1 MNSLL
6 FRLHVV
12 SHVYLCVFQN
22 SAKAIGTP
30 NIACPAN
37 SLVFYKLA
45 NLILSLP
52 PHEELLPI
60 FCQKFFHIYLTRIRF
75 TADEERFTDIYG
87 VADKLYDTNI
97 SLMKKLKK
105 FFIDCAKFEKERSM
119 KNEDQNMS
127 DFYMARS
134 R

>member
-1 MNSLL
+1 MIPMSNI
-6 FRLHVV
+6 
-12 SHVYLCVFQN
+12 VFFHFLQS
-22 SAKAIGTP
+22 SAKAVGCLP
-30 NIACPAN
+30 CPMN

-52 PHEELLPI
+52 PQEELLPI
-60 FCQKFFHIYLTRIRF
+60 FCQHFFNLYLTRIRF
-75 TADEERFTDIYG
+75 TADEEHFTNVYG

-105 FFIDCAKFEKERSM
+105 FFVDCAKFEKERSM
-119 KNEDQNMS
+119 KSEDQNLS
-127 DFYMARS
+127 DFYSARS

>member
-1 MNSLL
+1 MNIGLP
-6 FRLHVV
+6 
-12 SHVYLCVFQN
+12 FQN
-22 SAKAIGTP
+22 SVKSIGCA
-30 NIACPAN
+30 ACPAN

-52 PHEELLPI
+52 PHLELLPI
-60 FCQKFFHIYLTRIRF
+60 FCQNFFHLYLTRIRF
-75 TADEERFTDIYG
+75 TTDEERFTDTYG

-105 FFIDCAKFEKERSM
+105 LFVDCAKYEKERSM
-119 KNEDQNMS
+119 NSEDQNMS

-134 R
+134 RCDQQFFKFIK